1 LSCPDRHNEGNPQY
15 RLAAFMA
22 SGGCARVQIAVQ
34 IARHCSLAAIRAG
47 GKVRS

>member
-22 SGGCARVQIAVQ
+22 LGGCARGEIAVQ
-34 IARHCSLAAIRAG
+34 IARRCALAAIRAG